1 MKKFFVTL
9 GLAILVLTG
18 CSQSQTKK
26 TTTASSSSSSSV
38 KKEVKNE
45 EKTTTLVG
53 DINGTKH
60 RDIIKSKGDKVE
72 NLRIEVTADLPQ
84 QLRTQQRSHLKSSR
98 QPFKLCWSKMKT
110 IRS

>member
-45 EKTTTLVG
+45 EK
-53 DINGTKH
+53 
-60 RDIIKSKGDKVE
+60 SK
-72 NLRIEVTADLPQ
+72 LTC
-84 QLRTQQRSHLKSSR
+84 H
-98 QPFKLCWSKMKT
+98 
-110 IRS
+110 

>member
-38 KKEVKNE
+38 KKEVKIE
-45 EKTTTLVG
+45 EKQIV
-53 DINGTKH
+53 KQPV
-60 RDIIKSKGDKVE
+60 SV
-72 NLRIEVTADLPQ
+72 ADDDE
-84 QLRTQQRSHLKSSR
+84 TD
-98 QPFKLCWSKMKT
+98 F
-110 IRS
+110 

>member
-45 EKTTTLVG
+45 ELLYLMIH
-53 DINGTKH
+53 IN
-60 RDIIKSKGDKVE
+60 RIIEKEKIKKETSIHE
-72 NLRIEVTADLPQ
+72 
-84 QLRTQQRSHLKSSR
+84 
-98 QPFKLCWSKMKT
+98 
-110 IRS
+110 

>member
-26 TTTASSSSSSSV
+26 TTTASSSSSSTV

-45 EKTTTLVG
+45 EK
-53 DINGTKH
+53 NH
-60 RDIIKSKGDKVE
+60 
-72 NLRIEVTADLPQ
+72 NL
-84 QLRTQQRSHLKSSR
+84 SR
-98 QPFKLCWSKMKT
+98 RYQWNKT
-110 IRS
+110 PGYHQI

>member
-38 KKEVKNE
+38 KKEVKNDVINIILNSYKIVDKKC
-45 EKTTTLVG
+45 EKPEL
-53 DINGTKH
+53 IKQ
-60 RDIIKSKGDKVE
+60 IIK
-72 NLRIEVTADLPQ
+72 
-84 QLRTQQRSHLKSSR
+84 
-98 QPFKLCWSKMKT
+98 
-110 IRS
+110 